1 MTSGY
6 DFTAFTNVEI
16 TGVDIASFNSEE
28 QSALYAQARYCQ
40 AMTDAD
46 TDTLREM
53 VPEDAVFTHMSGRQQ
68 TREEYLRLIDE
79 LGFGAYHPQLLPV
92 G

>member
-1 MTSGY
+1 MTSEY

-46 TDTLREM
+46 TDTSSTTFGSTGLSE
-53 VPEDAVFTHMSGRQQ
+53 EGRK
-68 TREEYLRLIDE
+68 
-79 LGFGAYHPQLLPV
+79 
-92 G
+92 